1 MARAFAD
8 RTIASMGRSQP
19 GSATLHVTHHGF
31 ARSALGRDHIT
42 RCWRA
47 AIVVAMLI
55 IVGTANSADVPPMLS
70 SEQMNASEIELALQ
84 KLNVLGRVLY
94 IAAHP
99 DDENTNLMALWSNGS
114 LYDAAYL
121 SITRGDGGQN
131 LIGPELREGLGVIR
145 TEELLAARRIDHAN
159 QFFSRAIDFGFSKT
173 AEEALRFWNHEKILS
188 DVVWVVRKFRPDVMV
203 ARFSPEDQLTH
214 GHHTASAAPAVEA
227 FPAAGYPNRFPG
239 QLAFVKPWQPTR
251 LVWNTSPFFFSN
263 RNLPFDPTGLTVFEA
278 GGYNALLGKAY
289 TEIAATSLSM
299 HKSQGVGSPPRRG
312 ARKEYFKL
320 LEGQPMTSSL
330 FEGIDTTWSRVAN
343 SESTATQI
351 RQIISEFHPAD
362 PAASVPELLQL
373 RQAMSGIKD
382 HSWVPEKKAE
392 LDGIIAACLG
402 LHVEASTTNEAV
414 TPGQTATIKLEAIN
428 RCNIPVILKESRFP
442 LSGDLMK
449 IDAALPS
456 NELVARDLSCKIP
469 ENTPYSQP
477 YWLRTPGTLGAFA
490 VDDQTLVGLPEN
502 PPDLPVEI
510 VLQVNGQELR
520 YVEDTK
526 YRMVDPVA
534 GELRRPLVIEPP
546 VFVKV
551 ANTVLVFV
559 TSQPKSVPVH
569 ITAATGPVKGE
580 LKLAV
585 PQGWGV
591 YPASLPVDLKAADA
605 ETVAT
610 FTVKPPDQN
619 SEGTLRAIV
628 SIDGRDY
635 SFERVRISYPHIGVH
650 TLMPPAEARL
660 VRADIREKGDRIGYI
675 PGAGDDVPES
685 LQQIGYS
692 VKILSE
698 SDITAKNLAQ
708 FSAVVLGIRAYNT
721 QERIGN
727 WLPELFAYVKAGGV
741 AVAQYNTL
749 ADLKTEQLGP
759 YPLEISRDRV
769 TDENAEVR
777 ILAPDHPLMTTP
789 NKITSKDFEGW
800 VQERG
805 LYFPK
810 KWDSAWTQILSC
822 NDPKEK
828 PLDGGLL
835 VAKFGKGFFV
845 YTSYSWFRQLP
856 AGVPGAYRLFA
867 NMLSLGK

>member
-1 MARAFAD
+1 M
-8 RTIASMGRSQP
+8 IAVPR
-19 GSATLHVTHHGF
+19 
-31 ARSALGRDHIT
+31 
-42 RCWRA
+42 
-47 AIVVAMLI
+47 
-55 IVGTANSADVPPMLS
+55 TANSADAPPLLS
-70 SEQMNASEIELALQ
+70 PEQMDGGEIQLALQ
-84 KLNVLGRVLY
+84 KLNVLGRILY

-114 LYDAAYL
+114 LYETAYF

-131 LIGPELREGLGVIR
+131 LIGPELRERLGVIR
-145 TEELLAARRIDHAN
+145 TEELLAARRVDHGK

-173 AEEALRFWNHEKILS
+173 AEETMRIWDHDKILS
-188 DVVWVVRKFRPDVMV
+188 DVVWVVRKFRPDVIV
-203 ARFSPEDQLTH
+203 TRFSPEDQLTH
-214 GHHTASAAPAVEA
+214 GHHTASAILAQEA
-227 FPAAGYPNRFPG
+227 FSAAGDPNRFPD
-239 QLAFVKPWQPTR
+239 QLAFVKPWHPTR

-263 RNLPFDPTGLTVFEA
+263 RNLPFDPTGLTVLEA
-278 GGYNALLGKAY
+278 GGYNPLLGKAY
-289 TEIAATSLSM
+289 TEIAAASLSM

-320 LEGQPMTSSL
+320 LEGQPMASSL
-330 FEGIDTTWSRVAN
+330 FEGIDTSWSRVAN
-343 SESTATQI
+343 SESIATQI
-351 RQIISEFHPAD
+351 RQIISQFHPAD

-382 HSWVPEKKAE
+382 DSWVPEKKAE
-392 LDGIIAACLG
+392 LDGIIAACFG

-428 RCNIPVILKESRFP
+428 RCNIPVKLQEIRFP
-442 LSGDLMK
+442 LSGESMK

-456 NELVARDLSCKIP
+456 NELVTRDVSCKIP

-477 YWLRTPGTLGAFA
+477 YWLRKPGTLGAFA
-490 VDDQTLVGLPEN
+490 VDDQILIGLPEN
-502 PPDLPVEI
+502 TPDLPVEI

-520 YVEDTK
+520 YIVDTK

-546 VFVKV
+546 VFAKV
-551 ANTVLVFV
+551 ANSVLVFA
-559 TSQPKSVPVH
+559 TNQPKSVPVH

-585 PQGWGV
+585 PHGWGV

-605 ETVAT
+605 ETVTT

-619 SEGTLRAIV
+619 SEGTLRVIV

-721 QERIGN
+721 QERIAN

-777 ILAPDHPLMTTP
+777 ILAPDHPLITTP

-856 AGVPGAYRLFA
+856 SGVPGAYRLFA

>member
-1 MARAFAD
+1 MA
-8 RTIASMGRSQP
+8 
-19 GSATLHVTHHGF
+19 
-31 ARSALGRDHIT
+31 
-42 RCWRA
+42 
-47 AIVVAMLI
+47 
-55 IVGTANSADVPPMLS
+55 
-70 SEQMNASEIELALQ
+70 NASDAPPLLSHEQSNAGEIQLALQ

-114 LYDAAYL
+114 LYETAYL

-131 LIGPELREGLGVIR
+131 LIGPELRERLGVIR
-145 TEELLAARRIDHAN
+145 TEELLAARRVDHGK

-173 AEEALRFWNHEKILS
+173 AEETMRIWDHDKILS
-188 DVVWVVRKFRPDVMV
+188 DVVWVVRKFRPDVIV
-203 ARFSPEDQLTH
+203 TRFSPEDQLTH
-214 GHHTASAAPAVEA
+214 GHHTASAILAREA
-227 FPAAGYPNRFPG
+227 FSAAGDPNRFPE
-239 QLAFVKPWQPTR
+239 QLAFVKPWRPTR

-263 RNLPFDPTGLTVFEA
+263 RNLPFDPTGLTVLEA
-278 GGYNALLGKAY
+278 GGYNSLLGKAY
-289 TEIAATSLSM
+289 TEIAAASLSM

-330 FEGIDTTWSRVAN
+330 FEGIDTNWSRVAN
-343 SESTATQI
+343 SESIATQI
-351 RQIISEFHPAD
+351 GQIISQFHPAD
-362 PAASVPELLQL
+362 PAASVPELLKL
-373 RQAMSGIKD
+373 RQAMNGIKD
-382 HSWVPEKKAE
+382 DSWVPEKKAE

-402 LHVEASTTNEAV
+402 LHMEASTTNEAV
-414 TPGQTATIKLEAIN
+414 TPGQAATIKLEAIN
-428 RCNIPVILKESRFP
+428 RCNIPVTLQEIRFP
-442 LSGDLMK
+442 LSGDSMK

-456 NELVARDLSCKIP
+456 NELVTRDLSCKIP
-469 ENTPYSQP
+469 GNTPYSQP
-477 YWLRTPGTLGAFA
+477 YWLRKSGTLGAFA

-520 YVEDTK
+520 YIVDTK

-546 VFVKV
+546 VFAKV
-551 ANTVLVFV
+551 ANSVLIFA
-559 TSQPKSVPVH
+559 TNQPKSVGVH
-569 ITAATGPVKGE
+569 ITAATGPAKGE
-580 LKLAV
+580 LKLTV

-591 YPASLPVDLKAADA
+591 YPASIPIDLKAADA

-610 FTVKPPDQN
+610 FTVKPPEQN
-619 SEGTLRAIV
+619 SEGTLRAVV

-635 SFERVRISYPHIGVH
+635 SLGRVRISYPHIGVH

-660 VRADIREKGDRIGYI
+660 VRADIREKGERIGYI

-698 SDITAKNLAQ
+698 SDITAENLKQ
-708 FSAVVLGIRAYNT
+708 FSAVVLGVRAYNT
-721 QERIGN
+721 QERIAN

-749 ADLKTEQLGP
+749 AELKTDQLGP

-800 VQERG
+800 GQERG

-810 KWDSAWTQILSC
+810 KWDPAWTPILSS

-835 VAKFGKGFFV
+835 VAKSGKGFFI

-856 AGVPGAYRLFA
+856 AGVPGAYRLVA